1 MENRRMSEP
10 MKKTLIWMIMA
21 ASLGLNAA
29 FVGGYFVA
37 EQRAERVSRGGA
49 AEIVVE
55 RLRLNEAQKQLFLT
69 LRSKARQAFRQLSD
83 EEVLTVEAYW
93 RELLKAKADILA
105 IKSVVEKS
113 AVQRVQFNLEVSA
126 LLHEFLAT
134 LNPSQRDIFV
144 STLRRRNLFAGRFL
158 FSGGTPPRD

>member
-1 MENRRMSEP
+1 
-10 MKKTLIWMIMA
+10 MKKTLIWITMT

-29 FVGGYFVA
+29 FVGGYFFA
-37 EQRAERVSRGGA
+37 EHRAERVSRGGA
-49 AEIVVE
+49 AEIVME
-55 RLRLNEAQKQLFLT
+55 RLRLNEAQKKLFLT
-69 LRSKARQAFRQLSD
+69 LRGKAHLAFRQLSD

-93 RELLKAKADILA
+93 RELLRPKANILA

-113 AVQRVQFNLEVSA
+113 AGQRVQFNMAISA
-126 LLHEFLAT
+126 LLHELLST
-134 LNPSQRDIFV
+134 LDPSQRDLFV